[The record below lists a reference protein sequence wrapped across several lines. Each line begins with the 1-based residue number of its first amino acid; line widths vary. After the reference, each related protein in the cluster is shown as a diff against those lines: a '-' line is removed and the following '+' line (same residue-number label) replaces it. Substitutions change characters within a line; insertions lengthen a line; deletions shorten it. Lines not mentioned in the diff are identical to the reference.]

1 MTFSLPGADDPIKIT
16 GKIVRVNTRGIAV
29 QFDEVLTDI

>member
-1 MTFSLPGADDPIKIT
+1 MTFSLSGADDPIKIT